1 MKIINGGKKDYYD
14 YLSGIYGIDE
24 DIVYDRR
31 DGYVFR
37 KLNAGEQY
45 FIKEK
50 NWQDKPKQEIRGM
63 HYEGDKYLY
72 GTYYRGLDF
81 MIVIEVGFIHYLFHI
96 ERFLDENDKV
106 EMNIRLVWKKQV
118 TEKKSKAPIAVIPV
132 EYYQFYRDKE
142 PRIQKYRMDQEIQ
155 NPIFENTWVPSFI
168 PADEIYNNVYDYLIK
183 MREPNIVDNRNDV
196 QKLESKG
203 FDKKSSFRNPVNN
216 ANTKKK

>member
-31 DGYVFR
+31 NGYVFR
-37 KLNAGEQY
+37 EFNAGEQY
-45 FIKEK
+45 FIKK
-50 NWQDKPKQEIRGM
+50 KTWQDKPKQEVRGM
-63 HYEGDKYLY
+63 HYEGDKYVF

-81 MIVIEVGFIHYLFHI
+81 MIVIEVGFTQYLFKI
-96 ERFLDENDKV
+96 ERYLNENDKV
-106 EMNIRLVWKKQV
+106 EMNIRLVWKKESS
-118 TEKKSKAPIAVIPV
+118 EKKSAAPVSVIPV

-168 PADEIYNNVYDYLIK
+168 PADEMYNNVYDYLIK

-203 FDKKSSFRNPVNN
+203 FDKKSSFRNI
-216 ANTKKK
+216 K

>member
-31 DGYVFR
+31 NGYVFR
-37 KLNAGEQY
+37 EFNAGEQY
-45 FIKEK
+45 FIKK
-50 NWQDKPKQEIRGM
+50 KTWQDKPKQEVRGM
-63 HYEGDKYLY
+63 HYEGDKYVY
-72 GTYYRGLDF
+72 GTYYRGLDY
-81 MIVIEVGFIHYLFHI
+81 MIVIEVGFIQYLYNI
-96 ERFLDENDKV
+96 ERFLDDSDNV
-106 EMNIRLVWKKQV
+106 ELKIRLVWKKEIS
-118 TEKKSKAPIAVIPV
+118 EKKSKAPIAVIPV

-168 PADEIYNNVYDYLIK
+168 TADEMYNNVYDYLIK
-183 MREPNIVDNRNDV
+183 MREPIVVDNRNDV

-203 FDKKSSFRNPVNN
+203 FDKKTSFRNPVNN
-216 ANTKKK
+216 VKKK